1 MLSWIS
7 ANLVNILLVA
17 VIALAV
23 ALAVRGILRNKKTG
37 ACSCGGAC
45 AACQGC
51 GRCAAPKA
59 DPAGRDA
66 HIAPSKREP
75 RGADRPS
82 HCYGFG
88 FLP

>member
-1 MLSWIS
+1 MLSWLS

-37 ACSCGGAC
+37 GCSCGGAC

-51 GRCAAPKA
+51 GRRPPKA
-59 DPAGRDA
+59 GGGRGRTDTPCTL
-66 HIAPSKREP
+66 HNNTNISR
-75 RGADRPS
+75 
-82 HCYGFG
+82 
-88 FLP
+88 